1 MESFK
6 SSIFKDK
13 TLKALSGKWKPSV
26 IVSLVTMLIIGG
38 SIAFQHVSVLLY
50 YAVFWLFGSI
60 VSIGCAYVFLDLYR
74 DKKEPRVADLFTPFR
89 QYGRIV
95 TCYIQVLMFTILW
108 SLLLFVPGI
117 IKGLS
122 YSMSYFIL
130 KDRPELSPAEAIKE
144 SMRLMN
150 GHKADLFILQL
161 SFIGWTILGLITV
174 IGFIWVIPYI
184 NTSIAA
190 FYEQLRNK
198 DTGSLNTVTE

>member
-13 TLKALSGKWKPSV
+13 ALKALSGKWKPSV

-130 KDRPELSPAEAIKE
+130 KDRPYHQTINIPSPYQKMFDQSLAQKI
-144 SMRLMN
+144 
-150 GHKADLFILQL
+150 HLQPVL
-161 SFIGWTILGLITV
+161 LI
-174 IGFIWVIPYI
+174 I
-184 NTSIAA
+184 N
-190 FYEQLRNK
+190 FL
-198 DTGSLNTVTE
+198 

>member
-13 TLKALSGKWKPSV
+13 ALKALSGKWKPSV

-89 QYGRIV
+89 QYGRI
-95 TCYIQVLMFTILW
+95 TCW
-108 SLLLFVPGI
+108 
-117 IKGLS
+117 
-122 YSMSYFIL
+122 
-130 KDRPELSPAEAIKE
+130 
-144 SMRLMN
+144 
-150 GHKADLFILQL
+150 
-161 SFIGWTILGLITV
+161 
-174 IGFIWVIPYI
+174 
-184 NTSIAA
+184 
-190 FYEQLRNK
+190 RN
-198 DTGSLNTVTE
+198 